1 MIVSQT
7 KGNRMSDCKN
17 SRLEAQWEPPQ
28 GNRRAGTFPI
38 THDGPF
44 TPAPGFGLMRLSA
57 LILAFASLG
66 YSQISIQYT
75 AQPKSV
81 PASQIADLH
90 SLIRYEVS
98 IRNLTAGTP
107 RVLYLE
113 DVTQN
118 APQIPFMTM
127 SDAELVMNGAI
138 QRSTPAVIVA
148 VGADVLK
155 AAAFGVSF
163 LAQFKSSK
171 TALKWAGGLSLA
183 GNYGPDFISIAQG
196 HVPTAT
202 ALIDN
207 TVWPLSLAPPGQLP
221 SQAFPAGC
229 CLTVHAYATKKN
241 KTAPAAIKVIIP

>member
-1 MIVSQT
+1 MCAVVKYIIP
-7 KGNRMSDCKN
+7 RFC
-17 SRLEAQWEPPQ
+17 
-28 GNRRAGTFPI
+28 
-38 THDGPF
+38 
-44 TPAPGFGLMRLSA
+44 A
-57 LILAFASLG
+57 LILAFAVLG

-90 SLIRYEVS
+90 SLIRYEIS
-98 IRNLTAGTP
+98 IRNLTVGSP
-107 RVLYLE
+107 RILYLE

-138 QRSTPAVIVA
+138 QRSTAAVIVD

-163 LAQFKSSK
+163 LAQFKNSK
-171 TALKWAGGLSLA
+171 TALKWSGGLSLA
-183 GNYGPDFISIAQG
+183 GNYGPDFLSIAQG

-229 CLTVHAYATKKN
+229 CLTVHAYATKQR
-241 KTAPAAIKVIIP
+241 KTSPAAIKVILP